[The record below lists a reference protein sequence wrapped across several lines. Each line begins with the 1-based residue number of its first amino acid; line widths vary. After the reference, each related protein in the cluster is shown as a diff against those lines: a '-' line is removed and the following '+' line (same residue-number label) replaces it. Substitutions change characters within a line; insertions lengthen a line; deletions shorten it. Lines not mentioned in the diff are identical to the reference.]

1 MMDWKKLLSHKR
13 LGKESDNLLN
23 EPSGRTAFQQDF
35 DRIVFSSAFRRLQ
48 SKTQVFP
55 LPKSSYVRNR
65 LTHSLETASVGRS
78 LGNLAG
84 IFVLEKYPEL
94 NSDYSFSDFGAI
106 VSAACL
112 AHDIGNPPFGHSG
125 EDAISNY
132 FKENDSEKYISAL
145 TVSQKADLQN
155 FEGNAA
161 GFRIISNTPV
171 AQSDF
176 NGGLGL
182 TYSTYATFVK
192 YPKGSFPNMKDK
204 KISSLK
210 KFSFF
215 DSEKKVFEKIAR
227 EIELKEIEINSHR
240 FYVRHPLA
248 FLVEAADDICYTIID
263 YEDGYQEGLISFDE
277 VENAYKEILKG
288 TFSEN
293 NYNKIFTKISKINYL
308 RSKVISKLIN
318 ETIDVFKDSETG
330 ILDGKFERS
339 LLDEIPSANN
349 INEIKKDSFFRIY
362 SSDPVLKIEAAG
374 YRVLPQL
381 LNIFIDAV
389 FNPEKEQ
396 NRRLIKLI
404 PDIYLGKNRAVFE
417 DDYDKLL
424 NVTMYISGMTDKHA
438 VELYRQLNGISIG
451 D

>member
-1 MMDWKKLLSHKR
+1 MMDWKKLLSQKR
-13 LGKESDNLLN
+13 LGKEDKAFFDDSG
-23 EPSGRTAFQQDF
+23 GRTVFQQDF

-48 SKTQVFP
+48 NKTQVFP

-84 IFVLEKYPEL
+84 LYVIEKHQEL
-94 NSDYSFSDFGAI
+94 KKQYGFSDFGAI

-125 EDAISNY
+125 EDAISNF
-132 FKENDSEKYISAL
+132 FKEEKSQKYISKL
-145 TVSQKADLQN
+145 SRIQKEDLQN

-176 NGGLGL
+176 KGGLGL
-182 TYSTYATFVK
+182 TYSTYAAFVK
-192 YPKGSFPNMKDK
+192 YPKGSFPDMKNK

-210 KFSFF
+210 KFSYF
-215 DSEKKVFEKIAR
+215 DSEKAVFDKIAGD
-227 EIELKEIEINSHR
+227 IQLKKMNIDGNN

-263 YEDGYQEGLISFDE
+263 YEDGYQEGLISFKE
-277 VENAYKEILKG
+277 VENAYKDILKD
-288 TFSEN
+288 TFN
-293 NYNKIFTKISKINYL
+293 NINYDKIFNKISKINYL

-318 ETIDVFKDSETG
+318 ETIDVFKNNETS
-330 ILDGKFERS
+330 ILEGKFIKS
-339 LLDEIPSANN
+339 LLDEIPSSGN

-381 LNIFIDAV
+381 LDIFIDAV

-404 PDIYLGKNRAVFE
+404 PDIYLGKNRSIFE
-417 DDYDKLL
+417 DDYIKLL
-424 NVTMYISGMTDKHA
+424 NITMFISGMTDKHA
-438 VELYRQLNGISIG
+438 VELFRQLNGISIG